1 MQNASSTTPVRPF
14 STGAWGRGGQVDND
28 RFDGLMAADNSITG
42 KRAALHARQ
51 LGSFA
56 MQPKMA
62 KVSELH
68 RQSVLERAARW
79 GVISPARHVVRSSA
93 RPVAPREGS
102 HALEKYSESTQPHA
116 KLRGGVPSR
125 KHRTS
130 SKEKHP
136 HSKLR
141 GHMHSGKNGTS
152 AKDYW
157 PDLDYCW
164 LLRENTNLANLE
176 RFLTLCETRRKTL
189 KAAQTACI
197 KMDGCG
203 GVVRDTGIRC
213 MGATMRYS
221 LRSSNMSRHSGI
233 VSWTVSPRLDGGKCQ
248 DVVMS
253 ERIQYLV
260 AFDYAESRKPVPEDL
275 MKKYI
280 KEASNSDARAELREA
295 LMLR

>member
-1 MQNASSTTPVRPF
+1 M
-14 STGAWGRGGQVDND
+14 DND

-164 LLRENTNLANLE
+164 LVNIRISIPFFHHMIATPHSHDTAFASQLRENTNLANLE

-189 KAAQTACI
+189 KAAQAACI

-260 AFDYAESRKPVPEDL
+260 AFDYAESRLTSQPTP
-275 MKKYI
+275 
-280 KEASNSDARAELREA
+280 
-295 LMLR
+295 